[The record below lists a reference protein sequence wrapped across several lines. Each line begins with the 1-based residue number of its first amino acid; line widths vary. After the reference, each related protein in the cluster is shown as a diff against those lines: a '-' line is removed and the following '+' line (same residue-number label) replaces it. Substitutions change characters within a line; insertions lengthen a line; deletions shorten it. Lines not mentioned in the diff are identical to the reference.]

1 MNKTLIPELRKKHGW
16 TQEHLASKCGLSVRT
31 IQRLEKGDDASLES
45 LRLVAQALN
54 VKVGDLFESVSDT
67 QKGRDIM
74 EINSNQNNQIRKRKD
89 EFDLINKTIR
99 MTFILLMII
108 FACIMSRSQ
117 YVSILGMIWAFSW
130 IIGFYILRLIKIY
143 WLESYLDKKY
153 PLTKNLN

>member
-1 MNKTLIPELRKKHGW
+1 MNKTLIPELRKQHGW

-74 EINSNQNNQIRKRKD
+74 EMNSDQTNQIKKRKE
-89 EFDLINKTIR
+89 EFDLINKTIK
-99 MTFILLMII
+99 MTYIFLMLICAYLI
-108 FACIMSRSQ
+108 SSSK

-130 IIGFYILRLIKIY
+130 IIGFYIIRLIKIH
-143 WLESYLDKKY
+143 WLEPYLDKKY
-153 PLTKNLN
+153 PLTKNLH